1 MKLQNHHKKYLLFV
15 FIALLFTFA
24 FTTYKYVEAK
34 NEAVEELQNN
44 QKLICNK
51 NILGVYSSCREPMD
65 LNLNLTIF
73 QEEKQ

>member
-1 MKLQNHHKKYLLFV
+1 MKLQQHHKKYLLFV

-34 NEAVEELQNN
+34 NEAVEKLQK
-44 QKLICNK
+44 QGFICTK

-65 LNLNLTIF
+65 LNLNLTIY